1 MAELKVENVIAASHL
16 GKELELIRLA
26 TEMPNARYSGSGNP
40 SVIVEVD
47 TESNKRAAGIVFGNG
62 KIQVTGINSLNESR
76 QVMESLKNMVKDID
90 SKVNMKRAT
99 KLENIVA
106 KANLGKTL
114 DLQAIA
120 LAIPGSEYEPN
131 SFKGLVIRLDEPQA
145 SFILFQSGVLIV
157 TDVPSEAKAKKALTR
172 LEKFVKEISDNS

>member
-1 MAELKVENVIAASHL
+1 VADLKVENVIAASHL
-16 GKELELIRLA
+16 GKELELVRLA

-47 TESNKRAAGIVFGNG
+47 AGSNKRAAGILFGNG
-62 KIQVTGINSLNESR
+62 KIQVTGINSLNEGR
-76 QVMESLKNMVKDID
+76 QVMESLKNMVKGID

-106 KANLGKTL
+106 KTNLGRTL

-120 LAIPGSEYEPN
+120 LAIPGSEYEPTR
-131 SFKGLVIRLDEPQA
+131 FKGLVIRLNDPQA

-157 TDVPSEAKAKKALTR
+157 TDITSEAKAKKALNR
-172 LEKFVKEISDNS
+172 LEKFMTEIS

>member
-1 MAELKVENVIAASHL
+1 MADLKVENVIAASHL
-16 GKELELIRLA
+16 GKELELVRLA

-47 TESNKRAAGIVFGNG
+47 AGSNKRAAGILFGNG
-62 KIQVTGINSLNESR
+62 KIQVTGINSLNEGR
-76 QVMESLKNMVKDID
+76 QVMESLKNMVKGID

-106 KANLGKTL
+106 KTNLGRTL

-120 LAIPGSEYEPN
+120 LAIPGSEYEPTR
-131 SFKGLVIRLDEPQA
+131 FKGLIIRLNDPQA

-157 TDVPSEAKAKKALTR
+157 TDITSEAKAKKALNR
-172 LEKFVKEISDNS
+172 LEKFMTEIS

>member
-1 MAELKVENVIAASHL
+1 MIGESIKLPCFELLVAELKVENVIAASHL
-16 GKELELIRLA
+16 GKELELVRLA

-106 KANLGKTL
+106 KANLGRTL

-120 LAIPGSEYEPN
+120 LAIPTLFRIPPDISPGNCKLIPFRFTRSKGS
-131 SFKGLVIRLDEPQA
+131 STID
-145 SFILFQSGVLIV
+145 
-157 TDVPSEAKAKKALTR
+157 
-172 LEKFVKEISDNS
+172 

>member
-1 MAELKVENVIAASHL
+1 VADLKVENVIAASHL
-16 GKELELIRLA
+16 GKELELVRLA

-47 TESNKRAAGIVFGNG
+47 AGSNKRAAGILFGNG
-62 KIQVTGINSLNESR
+62 KIQVTGINSLNEGR
-76 QVMESLKNMVKDID
+76 QVMESLKNMVKGID

-106 KANLGKTL
+106 KTNLGRTL

-120 LAIPGSEYEPN
+120 LAIPGSEYEPTR
-131 SFKGLVIRLDEPQA
+131 FKGLIIRLNDPQA

-157 TDVPSEAKAKKALTR
+157 TDITSEAKAKKALNR
-172 LEKFVKEISDNS
+172 LEKFMTEIS

>member
-1 MAELKVENVIAASHL
+1 VADLKVENVIAASHL
-16 GKELELIRLA
+16 GKELELVRLA

-47 TESNKRAAGIVFGNG
+47 AGTNKRAAGILFGNG
-62 KIQVTGINSLNESR
+62 KIQVTGINSLNEGR
-76 QVMESLKNMVKDID
+76 QVMESLKNMVKGID

-106 KANLGKTL
+106 KTNLGRTL

-120 LAIPGSEYEPN
+120 LAIPGSEYEPTR
-131 SFKGLVIRLDEPQA
+131 FKGLIIRLNDPQA

-157 TDVPSEAKAKKALTR
+157 TDITSEAKAKKALNR
-172 LEKFVKEISDNS
+172 LEKFMTEIS

>member
-1 MAELKVENVIAASHL
+1 MADLKVENVIAASHL
-16 GKELELIRLA
+16 GKELELVRLA

-47 TESNKRAAGIVFGNG
+47 AGSNKRAAGILFGNG
-62 KIQVTGINSLNESR
+62 KIQVTGINSLNEGR
-76 QVMESLKNMVKDID
+76 QVMESLKNMVKGID

-106 KANLGKTL
+106 KTNLGRTL

-120 LAIPGSEYEPN
+120 LAIPGSEYEPTR
-131 SFKGLVIRLDEPQA
+131 FKGLVIRLNDPQA

-157 TDVPSEAKAKKALTR
+157 TDITSEAKAKKALNR
-172 LEKFVKEISDNS
+172 LEKFMTEIS